1 MSLTKLILSILVS
14 LLLVAYLIFGVI
26 WSNSEAEKATCR
38 GVEIVVSDTAN
49 QRFVTVEDIAYE
61 LDNLPSRANG
71 MLLSSINTDKIE
83 HTLQCIDKIE
93 RANAVV
99 LSNNRILIT
108 VEPMEPVARVF
119 DGKQSYYINK
129 EGKRIIADAR
139 YHLDV
144 PVISGHFDSTFTAA
158 SLLPLIKYINENET
172 WNSLISMI
180 SVKNSRNVILVPIIR
195 GHVINIGT
203 ADEFDSKF
211 ARLDKFY
218 KDVMPVKGWD
228 YYDTLSVKWHG
239 QLVATRRAKN
249 LTSPKVDFDI
259 ESENEAPDVSTMLTS
274 GDIPAIAVKK
284 TEKNSIKRT
293 N

>member
-284 TEKNSIKRT
+284 TEKKLY
-293 N
+293 

>member
-14 LLLVAYLIFGVI
+14 LLLAAYLVFGVT
-26 WSNSEAEKATCR
+26 WSGSEAQKAICR
-38 GVEIVVSDTAN
+38 GIEIVVSDTAN

-61 LDNLPSRANG
+61 LDDLPSRANG
-71 MLLSSINTDKIE
+71 MLLSSINTDEIE
-83 HTLQCIDKIE
+83 HTLQGIDKIE
-93 RANAVV
+93 RASAVV

-119 DGKQSYYINK
+119 DRNQSYYINK
-129 EGKRIIADAR
+129 DGKRIIADAR

-158 SLLPLIKYINENET
+158 SLLPLVKYINENET
-172 WNSLISMI
+172 WNSLVSMI
-180 SVKNSRNVILVPIIR
+180 SVKNSRNIILVPIIR

-203 ADEFDSKF
+203 ADDFDSKF

-218 KDVMPVKGWD
+218 KEVMPVKGWD

-249 LTSPKVDFDI
+249 LASPKVDFDI
-259 ESENEAPDVSTMLTS
+259 ESENELPDVSTMLTT
-274 GDIPAIAVKK
+274 GDAPAIAEKK
-284 TEKNSIKRT
+284 TEKDSIKRT